1 MSFGNFDSMFG
12 DDWMDSFR
20 QNIPTNPFPNGNKWN
35 NSSSILNF
43 NTIVNGKMWNFP
55 NLDQETYN
63 YVISQV
69 TRGVSVEKLYAEVYP
84 NNDNKPKPVVPIP
97 DPVRP
102 KPDPVPQSDGEKPD
116 EIGED
121 TLGKE
126 DLKNIKEHMDPDCDF
141 FDSTFK
147 ANNR

>member
-35 NSSSILNF
+35 NSPFTFNY
-43 NTIVNGKMWNFP
+43 NTIVNGKTWNFP
-55 NLDQETYN
+55 NLDAETYN

-69 TRGVSVEKLYAEVYP
+69 TRGVPVEKLYAEVYP
-84 NNDNKPKPVVPIP
+84 NNDNKPNPVAPIP

-102 KPDPVPQSDGEKPD
+102 KPDPVPQTDGEKPD
-116 EIGED
+116 EVGD
-121 TLGKE
+121 KE
-126 DLKNIKEHMDPDCDF
+126 DLQNIKKNMDPDCDF
-141 FDSTFK
+141 DDSTFK
-147 ANNR
+147 SNNQ